1 MTWASGVSVL
11 RAIADAEEGSRDVAQ
26 AARAAAPELDERSYG
41 RVLALLVEGGLAT
54 AELLRNGCGDYVVAV
69 ATGVTVRGL
78 RQIGR
83 WPAAPAGSTVVS
95 SQIGVLNAG
104 VINEVKSPR

>member
-1 MTWASGVSVL
+1 MTWAVGVGVL
-11 RAIADAEEGSRDVAQ
+11 RAMADAEEGSRDVAQ
-26 AARAAAPELDERSYG
+26 AARAAVPELDERSFG
-41 RVLALLVEGGLAT
+41 RVLARLVEAGLAT

-78 RQIGR
+78 QQLGR
-83 WPAAPAGSTVVS
+83 WPVESAGSTVVS

-104 VINEVKSPR
+104 LINEVSFPR